1 MTKQEIL
8 EGNKLIAKFMEI
20 EIKTNFNNLFYYSNQ
35 PYYYVDGKSR
45 EEVLDKASS
54 YFKYHISWDWLMPV
68 VKKISEENDIV
79 RIGINSLLLKYNYC
93 IDDIFEIIV
102 NHIKLKN
109 EQKEK

>member
-1 MTKQEIL
+1 
-8 EGNKLIAKFMEI
+8 
-20 EIKTNFNNLFYYSNQ
+20 
-35 PYYYVDGKSR
+35 
-45 EEVLDKASS
+45 
-54 YFKYHISWDWLMPV
+54 MPV

-79 RIGINSLLLKYNYC
+79 RIGINSLLIKYNYC